1 MKARITL
8 LAVSF
13 GALLLAL
20 VAAEGSIWPGI
31 L

>member
-8 LAVSF
+8 LAVSL
-13 GALLLAL
+13 GVLLLAL

-31 L
+31 

>member
-8 LAVSF
+8 LAVSL
-13 GALLLAL
+13 GMLLLAL
-20 VAAEGSIWPGI
+20 VAAEGSIWPD